1 MYPKLGMGE
10 DGSEMQGQ
18 SHLDFDELMR
28 SLTLVGFVGLAT
40 WAAVGALGLI
50 AGYVEISPGATLRFL
65 AAILV
70 LVFARRTYWQIREW
84 RWRRLP
90 PDSRSGFVNPLLEHP
105 HSAEFLSVRE
115 GDLEVQATTGSP
127 QHQG

>member
-1 MYPKLGMGE
+1 MYLKLGMHE
-10 DGSEMQGQ
+10 DDATMHSHG
-18 SHLDFDELMR
+18 HLDFDELMR
-28 SLTLVGFVGLAT
+28 SLTLVGLVGLMT

-65 AAILV
+65 LAIVV
-70 LVFARRTYWQIREW
+70 LVFARRAYWQLREW

-90 PDSRSGFVNPLLEHP
+90 VDERSGFANPIVEHP
-105 HSAEFLSVRE
+105 AGVEFLSVRE
-115 GDLEVQATTGSP
+115 GDVEVHATTGSP